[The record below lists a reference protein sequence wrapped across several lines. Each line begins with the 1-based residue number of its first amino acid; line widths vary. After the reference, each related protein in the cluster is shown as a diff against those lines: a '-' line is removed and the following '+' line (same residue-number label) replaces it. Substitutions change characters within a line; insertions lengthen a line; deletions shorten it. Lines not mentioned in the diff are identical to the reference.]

1 MPEQQIQWKRIA
13 GSFAV
18 MTACAF
24 VLFVLAAVLNY
35 LASVVGLSTQER
47 LTAIITSLSS
57 SSTLQAIMAIWL
69 FTAAL
74 AIVAPRLWGVLSIA
88 TALLFDIGYGVLGA
102 LTGFGLAIGIFGG
115 NWYVLMWAVIYSLL
129 VVAGYFAVKRWLVGD
144 VQAMGGRARWIVA
157 GILALAAPVLLLW
170 L

>member
-1 MPEQQIQWKRIA
+1 MSDQQIQWKRIG
-13 GSFAV
+13 GSFVV
-18 MTACAF
+18 MAGCAF
-24 VLFVLAAVLNY
+24 FLFVLAAVLNF
-35 LASVVGLSTQER
+35 LASAVGLSTPER
-47 LTAIITSLSS
+47 LSGIIASLSS

-74 AIVAPRLWGVLSIA
+74 AIVAPKLWGVLSVA

-115 NWYVLMWAVIYSLL
+115 NWYVLMWAVIYSAI
-129 VVAGYFAVKRWLVGD
+129 VAAGYFVVKRWLVSD
-144 VQAMGGRARWIVA
+144 VQAMGQARWIVA
-157 GILALAAPVLLLW
+157 AVLAVAAPVLLLW

>member
-1 MPEQQIQWKRIA
+1 MSEQQIRWQRIG

-18 MTACAF
+18 MAACAF
-24 VLFVLAAVLNY
+24 FLFVLAAILNY

-74 AIVAPRLWGVLSIA
+74 AIVAPGLWGVLSIA

-115 NWYVLMWAVIYSLL
+115 NWYVLIWAVIYSLL
-129 VVAGYFAVKRWLVGD
+129 VAAGYFVVKRWLAGD
-144 VQAMGGRARWIVA
+144 VQAMDGRTRWILA
-157 GILALAAPVLLLW
+157 GVLVVAAPVLLLW

>member
-1 MPEQQIQWKRIA
+1 
-13 GSFAV
+13 
-18 MTACAF
+18 MT
-24 VLFVLAAVLNY
+24 
-35 LASVVGLSTQER
+35 T
-47 LTAIITSLSS
+47 
-57 SSTLQAIMAIWL
+57 
-69 FTAAL
+69 
-74 AIVAPRLWGVLSIA
+74 
-88 TALLFDIGYGVLGA
+88 
-102 LTGFGLAIGIFGG
+102 IGIFGG

>member
-18 MTACAF
+18 MATCAF

-88 TALLFDIGYGVLGA
+88 TALLFD
-102 LTGFGLAIGIFGG
+102 
-115 NWYVLMWAVIYSLL
+115 S
-129 VVAGYFAVKRWLVGD
+129 
-144 VQAMGGRARWIVA
+144 AMACSER
-157 GILALAAPVLLLW
+157 
-170 L
+170 